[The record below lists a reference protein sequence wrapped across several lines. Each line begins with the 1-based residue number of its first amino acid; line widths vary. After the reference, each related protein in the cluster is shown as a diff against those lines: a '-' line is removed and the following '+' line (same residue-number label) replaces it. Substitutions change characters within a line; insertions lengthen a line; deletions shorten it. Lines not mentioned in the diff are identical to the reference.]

1 MKLWGI
7 GLLLVTSSV
16 ALSQSSLDKAKKSF
30 SERDYA
36 KASAY
41 ALAAVNE
48 NPKNSEAM
56 IIAGDALMESNKL
69 DSAMILY
76 KSAEKL
82 SPKNAA
88 AVRKIGQLLSK

>member
-48 NPKNSEAM
+48 NPKNSEFITPIRRLETRTQGVTIFDLKAKPM
-56 IIAGDALMESNKL
+56 A
-69 DSAMILY
+69 
-76 KSAEKL
+76 
-82 SPKNAA
+82 
-88 AVRKIGQLLSK
+88 R